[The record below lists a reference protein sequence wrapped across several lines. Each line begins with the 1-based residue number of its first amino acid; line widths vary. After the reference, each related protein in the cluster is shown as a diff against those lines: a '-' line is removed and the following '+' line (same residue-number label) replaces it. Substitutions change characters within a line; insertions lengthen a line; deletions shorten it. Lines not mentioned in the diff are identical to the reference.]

1 MSVAK
6 SEGGFS
12 FWIFVIS
19 RMLYTI
25 VDIETTGNGLKGNCI
40 TEISMFKFDGE
51 QIVDEFTS
59 LVNPNAP
66 IPYYI
71 TSLTG
76 IDDGMVKNAPTFA
89 EIADKV
95 LAFTKDGIF
104 IAHSVNFD
112 YGVIKEEFRRIGI
125 DFVRKKLCTVR
136 LSRKLVPG
144 FQSYSLGKLCSSLDI
159 PLQNRHRA
167 RGDAHATVL
176 LFQLLLGKADAAEL
190 IQKSL
195 NARSQE
201 AVLPPHLPKS
211 VVNSIPQEAGIYYF
225 KNTKGEII
233 YVGKAKNL
241 KKRVLGHFYDK
252 SEKELK
258 LCRETADIS
267 FETTGSELVALLKE
281 SAEIKKHYPRY
292 NSAQKKPLSRFAIF
306 SYEDRNGILHL
317 AFNRLKHAPNP
328 LKLFYNITD
337 CRNYLSHLCE
347 QHGLCPKYCH
357 LTSETICSDP
367 VRGNCSGICTGKL
380 KSTAY
385 NLKVEAAI
393 AHINDTSENS
403 YLLREKGR
411 HTGEQAF
418 VFLERGQY
426 RGYGFINR
434 EVEIHHWQ
442 DIEAFLIPQKNTP
455 ETQRIVES
463 FLPKYGPQHFVLL
476 EGRFEIG
483 DTQTSETLTIF

>member
-1 MSVAK
+1 
-6 SEGGFS
+6 
-12 FWIFVIS
+12 
-19 RMLYTI
+19 MLYTI

-40 TEISMFKFDGE
+40 TEISIFKFDGE

-76 IDDGMVKNAPTFA
+76 IDDDMVKNAPTFS

-95 LAFTKDGIF
+95 LAFTKDCIF

-112 YGVIKEEFRRIGI
+112 YGVIKEEFRRIEI

-144 FQSYSLGKLCSSLDI
+144 FQSYSLGKLCSSLGI

-176 LFQLLLGKADAAEL
+176 LFQLLLGQPDATEL

-211 VVNSIPQEAGIYYF
+211 VVTNIPQLPGVYYF
-225 KNTKGEII
+225 KNTNGKII

-258 LCRETADIS
+258 LCRETADID
-267 FETTGSELVALLKE
+267 FELTGSELVALLKE
-281 SAEIKKHYPRY
+281 SAEIKKHYPQY
-292 NSAQKKPLSRFAIF
+292 NRAQKKALQRYALF

-317 AFNRLKHAPNP
+317 AFNNKKNAPNP
-328 LKLFYNITD
+328 LKLFYTITD
-337 CRNYLSHLCE
+337 CRNYLVQLCE
-347 QHGLCPKYCH
+347 LKGLCPKYCH
-357 LTSETICSDP
+357 LTTENGCTNPI
-367 VRGNCSGICTGKL
+367 GMGCSGICQKTQDV
-380 KSTAY
+380 STY
-385 NLKVEAAI
+385 NLQVEAAI
-393 AHINDTSENS
+393 SHIQDTSENS
-403 YLLREKGR
+403 YLLLEKGR
-411 HTGEQAF
+411 HSEEQAF
-418 VFLERGQY
+418 VFMERGQY
-426 RGYGFINR
+426 RGYGFIER
-434 EVEIHHWQ
+434 EVDICHWQ
-442 DIEAFLIPQKNTP
+442 DIEAFLIPQKNTS

-463 FLPKYGPQHFVLL
+463 FLPKYNPNHFVSL
-476 EGRFEIG
+476 EGRFELG
-483 DTQTSETLTIF
+483 DRQASETLTIF